1 LPPDRV
7 AVVFNG
13 IDLDE
18 VDRRVGAGRNRA
30 ESLCPGAGLRRVC
43 VVGSIRQS
51 KDHVL
56 ALQTAAVALT
66 RDPRL
71 RFIFVGAAR
80 VDAGSAYE
88 QRVMAEH
95 RRLGLE
101 SQVLFVGHR
110 NDVYEIIAS
119 SDALLVTSAREGFPN
134 VVLEAMACGTPVAS
148 TDYSDVR
155 RILPLAWQVDAERD
169 PATLAAILA
178 RCISERP
185 VVAAAQRQW
194 VERHASIGASAR
206 AMLDAYRA
214 LGVAQARLETA

>member
-1 LPPDRV
+1 
-7 AVVFNG
+7 
-13 IDLDE
+13 
-18 VDRRVGAGRNRA
+18 
-30 ESLCPGAGLRRVC
+30 
-43 VVGSIRQS
+43 
-51 KDHVL
+51 
-56 ALQTAAVALT
+56 
-66 RDPRL
+66 
-71 RFIFVGAAR
+71 
-80 VDAGSAYE
+80 
-88 QRVMAEH
+88 
-95 RRLGLE
+95 
-101 SQVLFVGHR
+101 
-110 NDVYEIIAS
+110 
-119 SDALLVTSAREGFPN
+119 VTSAREGFPN

-214 LGVAQARLETA
+214 FGVAQARLETA